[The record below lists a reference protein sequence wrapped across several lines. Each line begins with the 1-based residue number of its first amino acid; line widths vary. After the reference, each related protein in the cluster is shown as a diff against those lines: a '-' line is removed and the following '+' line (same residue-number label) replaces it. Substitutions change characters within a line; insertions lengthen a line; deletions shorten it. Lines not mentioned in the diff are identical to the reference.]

1 MIVEVIFGELFRLPT
16 PEYLEICYG
25 SILIE
30 LCRKSPAVIPQVLA
44 QTTELL
50 FERIDTM
57 HPACIDRFAN
67 WFSYH
72 LSNFQF
78 RWTWDDWSRALE
90 LDFDHPKPKFIG
102 EVFLKCM
109 RLSYQERLVELVPK
123 SFEKLIPPPTEPIY
137 KFADRDGMFFSFFH
151 IFSLVYFGADKQI
164 HCTNIIFIRST
175 KQILCSYSCYFLKS
189 KMYPSGLSIS
199 FNDPPVL

>member
-1 MIVEVIFGELFRLPT
+1 MIVEVVFGELFRLPI

-25 SILIE
+25 SVLIE
-30 LCRKSPAVIPQVLA
+30 LCRKSPGVIPQILA

-90 LDFDHPKPKFIG
+90 CDGDHPKPKFIS
-102 EVFLKCM
+102 EVIVKCM
-109 RLSYQERLVELVPK
+109 RLSYHQRIVDLLPK
-123 SFEKLIPPPTEPIY
+123 SFEVLINPQQEPLY
-137 KFADRDGMFFSFFH
+137 KFADRDGKRMKFFVLFFL
-151 IFSLVYFGADKQI
+151 F
-164 HCTNIIFIRST
+164 IFI
-175 KQILCSYSCYFLKS
+175 
-189 KMYPSGLSIS
+189 
-199 FNDPPVL
+199 

>member
-1 MIVEVIFGELFRLPT
+1 MEYQHNNRVPLEYMVVEVIFGELFRLPT

-25 SILIE
+25 SVLIE
-30 LCRKSPAVIPQVLA
+30 LCRKSPAIIPQVLA

-90 LDFDHPKPKFIG
+90 SDIDHPKPKFIA

-109 RLSYQERLVELVPK
+109 RLSYYERLVELVPK
-123 SFEKLIPPPTEPIY
+123 SFERLVPPPPDPLY
-137 KFADRDGMFFSFFH
+137 KFADRDGTYIKFNLFYFILFSFF
-151 IFSLVYFGADKQI
+151 LVLRLQKWGKEQKLESEKKK
-164 HCTNIIFIRST
+164 T
-175 KQILCSYSCYFLKS
+175 
-189 KMYPSGLSIS
+189 
-199 FNDPPVL
+199 